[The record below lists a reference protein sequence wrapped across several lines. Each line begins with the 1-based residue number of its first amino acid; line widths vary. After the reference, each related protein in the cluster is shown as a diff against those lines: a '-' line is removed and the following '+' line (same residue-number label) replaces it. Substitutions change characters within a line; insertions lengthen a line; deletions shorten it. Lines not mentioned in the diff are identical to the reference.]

1 MLDHLTTIGRP
12 ERPSL
17 PAKVVI
23 HATHR
28 GFFGLRPQNDI
39 SLSSYEFLTYDD
51 GRRIEDGGWRTDDRT
66 TCQSSVMRR
75 LSSILER

>member
-39 SLSSYEFLTYDD
+39 SLSSYLCRDNVV
-51 GRRIEDGGWRTDDRT
+51 GWCGVDT
-66 TCQSSVMRR
+66 R
-75 LSSILER
+75 LGKVQISCVGVVA

>member
-1 MLDHLTTIGRP
+1 MLDPLTTIGRP

-28 GFFGLRPQNDI
+28 GFFGLRPAQNDI

-51 GRRIEDGGWRTDDRT
+51 GRRIEDRG
-66 TCQSSVMRR
+66 
-75 LSSILER
+75 